1 MGRAALSNKSR
12 ANRSPRFAVAA
23 SLCLKYVCLNPRL
36 NKSAFAMMKPQATHL
51 EYCEDTMGAA
61 ERTIP
66 ENAYAQPSQRQ
77 IKRGLT
83 SRHAQFIAWGGAVG
97 TGLFITTGK
106 TLVIGGPA
114 FLVGSY
120 VTLAILTYLILT
132 AVTEMA
138 RVVPVR
144 GASMNYYASRFV
156 SRSLGFAMGWL
167 YVYSFAIFVPFE
179 LTAAALVVDFWD
191 TGISSGVWITIF
203 LIPLV
208 ILNALPVRFYGDAE
222 TFFAGVKLLT
232 ITGLLLLSF
241 ILFWGGGPN
250 HERLGFHYWK
260 HPGATNTLIAKGDV
274 GRLIAAV
281 ATIISSALPFT
292 FTPEMVVITSGEL
305 KSPRRNI
312 PKMSLNFVWRLVV
325 FFVGSVVGISV
336 VCPFDA
342 AAVGGTN
349 GASSPWVIGIRNAG
363 IHGLDSVIN
372 GVVIMSAWSTGNAF
386 LYLSSRCLYSL
397 AIDGNAPAI
406 FKRCTAKGT
415 PIYAVG
421 AISVV
426 TLLAYLNLN
435 SATADVFNWL
445 LNLVNTAGFISWVCC
460 SIIYIR
466 YHKARKEQGMQDEV
480 IKKSRFQPLASW
492 VALVIYTVLCLLNGF
507 TIFFPSEWSIASFLS
522 AYIGIPIFLVV
533 YLAHRFI
540 YRAEPWA
547 ISPKLANLR
556 LDEAELEEEEDG
568 ETETVRNMTA
578 GWRWF
583 SRLKKRSVAT
593 K

>member
-1 MGRAALSNKSR
+1 
-12 ANRSPRFAVAA
+12 
-23 SLCLKYVCLNPRL
+23 
-36 NKSAFAMMKPQATHL
+36 MKPEVSHADNCDDAANEDEERDFSLSVEQQA
-51 EYCEDTMGAA
+51 G
-61 ERTIP
+61 
-66 ENAYAQPSQRQ
+66 QRH

-83 SRHAQFIAWGGAVG
+83 SRHAQFIAWGGTVG

-106 TLVIGGPA
+106 TLSIGGPA

-120 VTLAILTYLILT
+120 VTLAVLTYLVLT

-203 LIPLV
+203 LVPLV
-208 ILNALPVRFYGDAE
+208 ILNALPVRFYGEAE
-222 TFFAGVKLLT
+222 FFFAGIKLLT

-250 HERLGFHYWK
+250 RERLGFHYWK
-260 HPGATNTLIAKGDV
+260 DPGATNTQILTGDV

-312 PKMSLNFVWRLVV
+312 PKMSLNFVWRLIV

-336 VCPFDA
+336 ICPFNA
-342 AAVGGTN
+342 AKFGGTD

-363 IHGLDSVIN
+363 IHGLDSVVN
-372 GVVIMSAWSTGNAF
+372 AVIVTAAWSTGNAF

-397 AIDGNAPAI
+397 AVDGNAPAV
-406 FKRCTAKGT
+406 FKRCTASGT

-421 AISVV
+421 AVSVI

-435 SATADVFNWL
+435 SAAADVFNWL
-445 LNLVNTAGFISWVCC
+445 LNLVNTGGFISWVCC
-460 SIIYIR
+460 SITYIR
-466 YHKARKEQGMQDEV
+466 FHKARKEQGALAEV
-480 IKKSRFQPLASW
+480 VTKSIFQPLASW
-492 VALVIYTVLCLLNGF
+492 VVLVIYTILCLLNGF
-507 TIFFPSEWSIASFLS
+507 TVFFPSEWSVPSFLS
-522 AYIGIPIFLVV
+522 AYIGIPIFMAV
-533 YLAHRFI
+533 YLVHRFI
-540 YRAEPWA
+540 YRIEPWV
-547 ISPKLANLR
+547 ISSELVNLR
-556 LDEAELEEEEDG
+556 LDAAELEEEDVTEDAPRAG
-568 ETETVRNMTA
+568 LRWLQWLQHVRKTA
-578 GWRWF
+578 
-583 SRLKKRSVAT
+583 RL
-593 K
+593 

>member
-1 MGRAALSNKSR
+1 
-12 ANRSPRFAVAA
+12 
-23 SLCLKYVCLNPRL
+23 
-36 NKSAFAMMKPQATHL
+36 MKAEATHL
-51 EYCEDTMGAA
+51 DHCEDTMGA
-61 ERTIP
+61 EEGGIP
-66 ENAYAQPSQRQ
+66 TTTYSQLNQQQ

-83 SRHAQFIAWGGAVG
+83 SRHAQFIAWGGTVG

-106 TLVIGGPA
+106 TLAIGGPA

-120 VTLAILTYLILT
+120 ITLAILTYLILT

-179 LTAAALVVDFWD
+179 LTAAALVVGFWD
-191 TGISSGVWITIF
+191 TGINSGVWITIF
-203 LIPLV
+203 LVPLV

-222 TFFAGVKLLT
+222 TFFAGIKLLT

-241 ILFWGGGPN
+241 ILFWGGGPD

-260 HPGATNTLIAKGDV
+260 HPGATKTLIAKGDV
-274 GRLIAAV
+274 GRLVAAIA
-281 ATIISSALPFT
+281 TMISSALPFT

-305 KSPRRNI
+305 KSPRKNI

-372 GVVIMSAWSTGNAF
+372 GVVVMAAWSTGNAF
-386 LYLSSRCLYSL
+386 LYLSSRCLHSL
-397 AIDGNAPAI
+397 AMDGNAPAI
-406 FKRCTAKGT
+406 FKRCTTKGT
-415 PIYAVG
+415 PVYAVG
-421 AISVV
+421 AVSIV
-426 TLLAYLNLN
+426 TLLAYLNLS

-445 LNLVNTAGFISWVCC
+445 LNLVNTAGFLSWVCC

-466 YHKARKEQGMQDEV
+466 FHKARREQGAQDEV
-480 IKKSRFQPLASW
+480 VAKSLFQPLASW
-492 VALVIYTVLCLLNGF
+492 VALIIYTTLCLLNGF
-507 TIFFPSEWSIASFLS
+507 TVFFPSEWSIASFLS
-522 AYIGIPIFLVV
+522 AYIGIPIFLAV

-540 YRAEPWA
+540 YRVEPWA
-547 ISPKLANLR
+547 LSSELVTLR
-556 LDEAELEEEEDG
+556 LDEAELEEEDEE
-568 ETETVRNMTA
+568 ETGTIRTPTA
-578 GWRWF
+578 GWLWLN
-583 SRLKKRSVAT
+583 RLKKKMVT
-593 K
+593 IK